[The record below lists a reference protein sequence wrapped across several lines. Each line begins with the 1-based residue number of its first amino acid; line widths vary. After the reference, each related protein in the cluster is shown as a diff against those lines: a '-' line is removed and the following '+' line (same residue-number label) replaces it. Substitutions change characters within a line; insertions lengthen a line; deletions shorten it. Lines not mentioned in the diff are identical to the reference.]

1 MSVPDRPPD
10 VPDATRLASVRSE
23 RSDLGRALV
32 NMAAKAG
39 SLVVEKGAQL
49 ALLLVAAPIL
59 GVVAFGR
66 LSYALS
72 LTALLAFGTDLGLTL
87 WTTRALARE
96 PALSARVLGTAFRLR
111 LYAMVPYFVALG
123 AVALNMGPGE
133 ARAALLAIGVA
144 SLARAFLDHARA
156 VFRARE
162 RIGDEGKVNAVSATL
177 ATACGLAALWISGRG
192 LPALALG
199 MMVGTLIGAVY
210 GFLVLG
216 RGYGRW
222 AGGFDRRL
230 AGDMLRQS
238 LPFWLAGLF
247 SLAYSRGDVVIL
259 RALAG
264 DAEVGAYR
272 AAGQLFEVAKN
283 VPIVVLTAMF
293 PQLARDFRLSRDR
306 LRRTELRLSL
316 ILLGTGVVAGAA
328 LSAVSGLV
336 ARRIFGPQFSH
347 TVAALRILS
356 LALPLA
362 YVNGGLTHFLV
373 ARDRGSLHSIL
384 AGLMV
389 LVNVAANFGLSAR
402 LGASGAAWSTVI
414 TEAALSLCCLFALRA
429 LRRVADATGPSDPGA
444 PPAALSAPRVP

>member
-1 MSVPDRPPD
+1 MNAAAPPEA
-10 VPDATRLASVRSE
+10 PAARG
-23 RSDLGRALV
+23 DLRRALV

-49 ALLLVAAPIL
+49 ALLLLAAPIL

-96 PALSARVLGTAFRLR
+96 PALAAGVLGTALRLR
-111 LYAMVPYFVALG
+111 LYAMVPYFVVLG
-123 AVALNMGPGE
+123 AVAASLGPGE

-162 RIGDEGKVNAVSATL
+162 RIGDEGKVNAIGTTL
-177 ATACGLAALWISGRG
+177 ATVCGLAALWISGRG

-210 GFLVLG
+210 GFTVLG

-222 AGGFDRRL
+222 SGGFDGALARR
-230 AGDMLRQS
+230 MLRES

-247 SLAYSRGDVVIL
+247 SLAYSRGDVVLL

-293 PQLARDFRLSRDR
+293 PQLARDFRLSRER
-306 LRRTELRLSL
+306 LRRTEWRLAAS
-316 ILLGTGVVAGAA
+316 LLGTGVITAVALAM
-328 LSAVSGLV
+328 LSGLV

-347 TVAALRILS
+347 TVGALRILS

-362 YVNGGLTHFLV
+362 FVNGGLTHFLV
-373 ARDRGSLHSIL
+373 ARDRGALHSTF
-384 AGLMV
+384 AGVMV
-389 LVNVAANFGLSAR
+389 LVNVGANLALSSRWGAA
-402 LGASGAAWSTVI
+402 GAAWATVI
-414 TEAALSLCCLFALRA
+414 TEAALSLCCLVALRA
-429 LRRVADATGPSDPGA
+429 LRRDDQ
-444 PPAALSAPRVP
+444 PAS